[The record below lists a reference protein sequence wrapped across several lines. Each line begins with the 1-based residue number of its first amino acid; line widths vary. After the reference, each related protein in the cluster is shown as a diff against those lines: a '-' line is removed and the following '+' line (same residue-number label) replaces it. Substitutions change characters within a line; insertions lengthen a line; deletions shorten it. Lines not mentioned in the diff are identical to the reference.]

1 MSFASELRNF
11 TVKAERNAE
20 KVFRDTTIALFSQI
34 IKRTPVKT
42 GRLRGNWQTDVNR
55 EKEAVIERSGAE
67 AAINEVVL
75 EASQANLGDSIYL
88 TNNLPYAKVIEDGSS
103 TQAPS
108 GMVKVTALEFE
119 REIKKQS
126 RRLI

>member
-55 EKEAVIERSGAE
+55 KKETVIERSGAD

-88 TNNLPYAKVIEDGSS
+88 TNNLPYAKVIEGGSS

>member
-1 MSFASELRNF
+1 VSFASELRNF

-55 EKEAVIERSGAE
+55 KKETVIERSGAD

-88 TNNLPYAKVIEDGSS
+88 TNNLPYAKVIEGGSS

>member
-1 MSFASELRNF
+1 MADRR
-11 TVKAERNAE
+11 KQ
-20 KVFRDTTIALFSQI
+20 K
-34 IKRTPVKT
+34 
-42 GRLRGNWQTDVNR
+42 
-55 EKEAVIERSGAE
+55 KETVIERSGAD

-88 TNNLPYAKVIEDGSS
+88 TNNLPYAKVIEGGSS

>member
-1 MSFASELRNF
+1 VSFASELRNF